1 MSTQYDTE
9 LQQEADNNAILN
21 IQDSILMKTNNVSQF
36 NFLYKKESD
45 TDWQEY
51 VPTANDIQV
60 VDGKVTIIASDFK
73 AQSWFSDVREIKLP
87 NKWNNGSEDVDVTSI
102 GEAVFHSCSQ
112 LTNITI
118 PDSVT
123 SIGDDA
129 FHGCSRLTNIT
140 IPDSVTSIGNS
151 MFYVCSQLT
160 NITIP
165 DSVTSIGN
173 SAFYGCSQLTN
184 ITIPDSVTSI
194 SYGAFYGCSGLTSV
208 YITDLAKWCNILFSN
223 VNSNPL
229 YYAHNLYLNGD
240 KITDLII
247 PDSVTSIGDYA
258 FYGCS
263 SFTSVIIPNGVS
275 SIGQYAFD
283 FCSSIEKAFFTGRAL
298 NQVQAIGYYPWG
310 LNEDVIYAEKWPDT
324 GEYWNGLIIARR
336 AIDGGPYKETVDDIE
351 WIYYVKDDKSSVY
364 TIDQSIV
371 STVYVPQMLGG
382 NPVTSIYTSAF
393 NDCSIS
399 EVVMHNGI
407 TEIQSNAFSNC
418 QNIQHLNIPS
428 SVTSIAS
435 NICNGC
441 SNLTSIYIPDNGVY
455 KSTDNM
461 LFTADRK
468 TLIRGIN
475 GNVQVPNGTLSI
487 GQYAFAQLPNLSTVS
502 LPSNFNTIGDGA
514 FSDCTNLVKITGNA
528 KEICSA
534 AFNNTGLSSA
544 FLPNGVISVHS
555 NAFSNC
561 SKLVS
566 AFICPNIN
574 YLDSSNLFYNCQNL
588 TDVTISAA
596 DGDAYAINTAM
607 FYNCS
612 ALSYIDLQGEITAI
626 NSHAFSDCS
635 SLTSIVLPSAISKID
650 SDFFQMSGSNNQ
662 YPWLVLREKSVEEI
676 SVMQNYPWNLD
687 KTHIWPG
694 EKCTFATANGSNKQ
708 QPFFI
713 SGQLDA
719 DDLSGVH
726 NIRKLEVGSN
736 VTSIGVSA
744 LSGQSYLEYVNLP
757 DSISSI
763 GASAFAQCDG
773 SLTSINIPSSV
784 TSIGDY
790 AFANGI
796 LKTIMFFGDAPTVGT
811 EIFNGIDPA
820 YATVYV
826 HISSASGFTLDQYG
840 KWQGLTLGYLENT
853 SYIRYEDQHIETF
866 PDTVSIDISAML
878 SAYTDCS
885 PVYIYI
891 NAEKVYNYFDGQEN
905 NLDALKYIHFGKN
918 VQSIDMAD
926 GITQDEYP
934 DLIGYKYSPLINI
947 KSLDAFITDP
957 KCNYIAVNG
966 QLLTKDQTI
975 LIACTTGHVEIPNT
989 VSSVLSE
996 VGNGYSNL
1004 TSITIPDSVIE
1015 IQDIAFY
1022 DTGDLVKLVI
1032 GNGLTSFSDHVFRS
1046 AALRDLSIG
1055 SSLSSIEFLN
1065 TNYNIQSIYVD
1076 PENQYYSS
1084 KDKML
1089 LSKDGRELLYAI
1101 DTLSVTVPDGV
1112 EVIRRHAF
1120 NGRSSVKNVVLAD
1133 TVSQMD
1139 PGIFYYCTNL
1149 ENVNLGT
1156 QLTVIP
1162 DDSFFECNKLSS
1174 VVIPDTVIS
1183 IGMRAFY
1190 ETNLTSVSLP
1200 SSVLSVDTYAFER
1213 CSSLVSMSAYGLDT
1227 NFRQSVFNQCNNLQ
1241 SVFISSNL
1249 EYSGNSIFSECQ
1261 HLYYV
1266 HMPNAVRI
1274 PNYMFSNCISLS
1286 SMPDCQNIQNIGE
1299 GAFTGTSIQSAR
1311 ISCSV
1316 DVSAFNKCAQLKN
1329 VEIYDKYNGIFS
1341 VVNIGENAFQNCDNL
1356 SAFSITKN
1364 TELCSYDEVRQKNGY
1379 PWGIIQTGAL
1389 SASLIRS
1396 FSTLAWYTDTTYISN
1411 MLSICPFGQQEY
1423 NQDVQ
1428 YAIQSGD
1435 IPLTVDV
1442 GNGNY
1447 VFLKKLM
1454 IGPMVS
1460 SIADSAFDLEAYNNI
1475 SHSQL
1480 AEIGFYKHKWSSD
1493 SEDTLALKKT
1503 GKRSFFGNS
1512 NLSSVQ
1518 LPDEV
1523 TCINSKT
1530 FYNCTNLSSIS
1541 LPSALTMFGSYIFKN
1556 DELLSSIDV
1565 PASVKQIGKHTFE
1578 NCPSLEYAYFNGKS
1592 ILQLSTMKNSF
1603 WDLDYNKIKC
1613 EYGMTTVVYSDGS
1626 TKQFA
1631 IAKNIPPYMFADSN
1645 IINIFV
1651 GEDIE
1656 RIDDNA
1662 FINCSNLSSVSLW
1675 KNIKQISKL
1684 AFNNCKS
1691 LRRIEFNYMS
1701 LAQIRQVEGYPFN
1714 ISENMIF
1721 GVHPETIVT
1730 YTDDSVSSF
1739 MIQGGKLKNGSE
1751 NLTISA
1757 SIPNQSLA
1765 KQIEIG
1771 TTVTA
1776 IGVGALSGCY
1786 DLSCVTIPKTVTSIN
1801 PYAFANDYNIKILA
1815 IDNGVLSIGK
1825 YAFSSCSELEQL
1837 VLPNS
1842 IQLISNRAFVQCYK
1856 LKEVDATTNSKANIL
1871 AEAFINC
1878 RDLESFTMSDAEYDP
1893 SYHIDNYYIEKGAFK
1908 DCTKLRTIH
1917 LSKYVIGYKKSAF
1930 QGCSEL
1936 VDIDLSTRETA
1947 EKCKA
1952 LASIGTNAFYGCS
1965 KLQSIYVP
1973 ATVSPEKYAFRGLS
1987 ALKKLHFIGRSS
1999 DDVKNMSYYPWG
2011 ANKSIITA
2019 DDQ

>member
-102 GEAVFHSCSQ
+102 GYEAFSSCSQ

-123 SIGDDA
+123 SIGYD
-129 FHGCSRLTNIT
+129 
-140 IPDSVTSIGNS
+140 
-151 MFYVCSQLT
+151 
-160 NITIP
+160 
-165 DSVTSIGN
+165 
-173 SAFYGCSQLTN
+173 
-184 ITIPDSVTSI
+184 
-194 SYGAFYGCSGLTSV
+194 AFYGCSGLTSV
-208 YITDLAKWCNILFSN
+208 YITDITKWCNILFSN

-229 YYAHNLYLNGD
+229 SYAHNLYLNGD
-240 KITDLII
+240 KITDLVI
-247 PDSVTSIGDYA
+247 PDNVTSIGEYMFVCCSGLTSVTIPSSVTSIGYDA
-258 FYGCS
+258 FSGCS
-263 SFTSVIIPNGVS
+263 ELTSVIIPNSVS
-275 SIGQYAFD
+275 NIGQHAFD
-283 FCSSIEKAFFTGRAL
+283 FCSSIEKAFFTGRTL

-336 AIDGGPYKETVDDIE
+336 AIDGGPYKETVDGIE

-364 TIDQSIV
+364 TIDQSIIG
-371 STVYVPQMLGG
+371 TVYVPQMLGG

-393 NDCSIS
+393 NGCSIS

-441 SNLTSIYIPDNGVY
+441 SNLTSISIPDNGVY

-461 LFTADRK
+461 LFTADGK
-468 TLIRGIN
+468 TLIHGIN

-502 LPSNFNTIGDGA
+502 LPSNFNTIGDSA
-514 FSDCTNLVKITGNA
+514 FSDCTNLVNITGNA

-544 FLPNGVISVHS
+544 FLPNGILSVHS
-555 NAFSNC
+555 NTFSNC

-574 YLDSSNLFYNCQNL
+574 YFDSSNLFYNCQNL

-662 YPWLVLREKSVEEI
+662 YPWLVLREKLAEEI

-694 EKCTFATANGSNKQ
+694 EKCTFATANGSSKQ

-726 NIRKLEVGSN
+726 DIRKLEVGSN

-878 SAYTDCS
+878 SAYTVCS

-989 VSSVLSE
+989 VSSVLSK

-1015 IQDIAFY
+1015 IQDTAFY

-1065 TNYNIQSIYVD
+1065 TNNNIQSIYVD

-1101 DTLSVTVPDGV
+1101 DTQSVTVPDGV

-1120 NGRSSVKNVVLAD
+1120 NGRSSVKNVVLVN

-1156 QLTVIP
+1156 QLTAIP
-1162 DDSFFECNKLSS
+1162 YDSFFECNNLSS
-1174 VVIPDTVIS
+1174 IVIPDTVIS

-1200 SSVLSVDTYAFER
+1200 SSVLSVDEYAFER

-1249 EYSGNSIFSECQ
+1249 EYSGNNIFSRCQ

-1266 HMPNAVRI
+1266 HMPNAVKI
-1274 PNYMFSNCISLS
+1274 PNYMFNNCISLS
-1286 SMPDCQNIQNIGE
+1286 SMPDCQNIYNIGE

-1411 MLSICPFGQQEY
+1411 ILSICHFDQQQY
-1423 NQDVQ
+1423 NQNVQ
-1428 YAIQSGD
+1428 YTIQSSD
-1435 IPLTVDV
+1435 IPLSIDV

-1460 SIADSAFDLEAYNNI
+1460 SIADSAFDLEVYNNI

-1893 SYHIDNYYIEKGAFK
+1893 SYRIDNYYIEKGAFK

-1952 LASIGTNAFYGCS
+1952 LVSIGTNAFYGCS

-1973 ATVSPEKYAFRGLS
+1973 VTVSPEKYAFRGLS

>member
-123 SIGDDA
+123 SI
-129 FHGCSRLTNIT
+129 
-140 IPDSVTSIGNS
+140 
-151 MFYVCSQLT
+151 
-160 NITIP
+160 
-165 DSVTSIGN
+165 
-173 SAFYGCSQLTN
+173 
-184 ITIPDSVTSI
+184 

-263 SFTSVIIPNGVS
+263 SFTSVIIPNSVS

-336 AIDGGPYKETVDDIE
+336 AIDGGPYKETVDGIE

-371 STVYVPQMLGG
+371 GTVYVPQMLGG

-393 NDCSIS
+393 NGCSIS

-418 QNIQHLNIPS
+418 QNIQHLKIPS

-441 SNLTSIYIPDNGVY
+441 GSLTSIYIPDNRVY

-461 LFTADRK
+461 LFTADGK
-468 TLIRGIN
+468 TLIHGIN
-475 GNVQVPNGTLSI
+475 GNVQVPNRTLSI

-596 DGDAYAINTAM
+596 DGDAYVINTAM

-650 SDFFQMSGSNNQ
+650 SDFFQMSGFNNQ
-662 YPWLVLREKSVEEI
+662 YPWLVLKEKSAEEI

-694 EKCTFATANGSNKQ
+694 EKCTFATANRSSKQ

-713 SGQLDA
+713 SGQLNA

-726 NIRKLEVGSN
+726 DIRKLEVGSN

-757 DSISSI
+757 DSVSSI

-796 LKTIMFFGDAPTVGT
+796 LKTIMIFGNAPTVGT

-826 HISSASGFTLDQYG
+826 HISASGFTLDQYG
-840 KWQGLTLGYLENT
+840 KWQGLTLRYLENT

-878 SAYTDCS
+878 SAYTGCS

-905 NLDALKYIHFGKN
+905 NLNALKYIHFGEN

-934 DLIGYKYSPLINI
+934 DLIGYKFSPLINI

-957 KCNYIAVNG
+957 KCNYTTVNG

-1022 DTGDLVKLVI
+1022 DTRDLVKLVI

-1065 TNYNIQSIYVD
+1065 TNNNIQSIYVD

-1101 DTLSVTVPDGV
+1101 DTQSVTIPDGV

-1156 QLTVIP
+1156 QLTAIP
-1162 DDSFFECNKLSS
+1162 DDSFSECNKLSS

-1286 SMPDCQNIQNIGE
+1286 SMPDCQNIHNIGE

-1411 MLSICPFGQQEY
+1411 ILSICHFNQQQY
-1423 NQDVQ
+1423 NQNVQ
-1428 YAIQSGD
+1428 YVIQSGD
-1435 IPLTVDV
+1435 IPLSIDV

-1460 SIADSAFDLEAYNNI
+1460 SIADSAFDLEYNNI

-1757 SIPNQSLA
+1757 SIPNQSMA

-1952 LASIGTNAFYGCS
+1952 LVSIGTNAFYGCS

-1973 ATVSPEKYAFRGLS
+1973 VKVNPEKYAFRGLS

>member
-9 LQQEADNNAILN
+9 LQQKADNNATLN
-21 IQDSILMKTNNVSQF
+21 IQDSILMKINNVSQF

-60 VDGKVTIIASDFK
+60 VDGKVTITASDFK

-87 NKWNNGSEDVDVTSI
+87 NKWNNGSEDVNVTSI
-102 GEAVFHSCSQ
+102 GYEAFSSCSQ

-123 SIGDDA
+123 SIGYD
-129 FHGCSRLTNIT
+129 
-140 IPDSVTSIGNS
+140 
-151 MFYVCSQLT
+151 
-160 NITIP
+160 
-165 DSVTSIGN
+165 
-173 SAFYGCSQLTN
+173 
-184 ITIPDSVTSI
+184 
-194 SYGAFYGCSGLTSV
+194 AFYGCSGLTSV
-208 YITDLAKWCNILFSN
+208 YITDIAKWCNILFSN

-229 YYAHNLYLNGD
+229 SYAHNLYLNGD
-240 KITDLII
+240 KITDLVI
-247 PDSVTSIGDYA
+247 PDNVTSIGEYMFVCCSGLTSVTIPSSVTSIGYDA
-258 FYGCS
+258 FSGCS
-263 SFTSVIIPNGVS
+263 ELTSVIIPS
-275 SIGQYAFD
+275 SVTYIGQHAFD

-336 AIDGGPYKETVDDIE
+336 AIDGGPYKETVDGIE

-371 STVYVPQMLGG
+371 GTVYVPQMLGG

-418 QNIQHLNIPS
+418 QNIQRLNIPS

-461 LFTADRK
+461 LFTADGK

-502 LPSNFNTIGDGA
+502 LPSNFNTIGDSA
-514 FSDCTNLVKITGNA
+514 FSDCTNLVNITGNV
-528 KEICSA
+528 KEICGA
-534 AFNNTGLSSA
+534 AFNNTSLSSA

-555 NAFSNC
+555 NAFSDC

-596 DGDAYAINTAM
+596 DGDAYIINTAM

-662 YPWLVLREKSVEEI
+662 YPWLVLREKSAKEI

-726 NIRKLEVGSN
+726 DIRKLEVGSN

-744 LSGQSYLEYVNLP
+744 LSSQSYLEYVNLP
-757 DSISSI
+757 DSVSSI

-826 HISSASGFTLDQYG
+826 HISASGFTPDQYG
-840 KWQGLTLGYLENT
+840 KWQGLTLRYLEDT

-878 SAYTDCS
+878 SAYTVCS

-905 NLDALKYIHFGKN
+905 NLDALKYIHFGEN

-975 LIACTTGHVEIPNT
+975 LIACTIGHVEIPNT
-989 VSSVLSE
+989 VSSVLYD

-1004 TSITIPDSVIE
+1004 TSIIIPDSVIE
-1015 IQDIAFY
+1015 IQDNAFY

-1101 DTLSVTVPDGV
+1101 DTQSVTVPDGV

-1139 PGIFYYCTNL
+1139 PRIFYYCTNL

-1156 QLTVIP
+1156 QLTAIP
-1162 DDSFFECNKLSS
+1162 DDSFSECNKLSS

-1286 SMPDCQNIQNIGE
+1286 SMPDCQNICNIGE

-1396 FSTLAWYTDTTYISN
+1396 FSTLAWYTDTAYISN
-1411 MLSICPFGQQEY
+1411 ILSICHFDQQQY
-1423 NQDVQ
+1423 NQNVQ
-1428 YAIQSGD
+1428 YAISCGD
-1435 IPLTVDV
+1435 IPLSIDV

-1460 SIADSAFDLEAYNNI
+1460 SIADSAFDLEAYNNNNNI

-1556 DELLSSIDV
+1556 DKLLSSIDV

-1592 ILQLSTMKNSF
+1592 VLQLSTMKNSF

-1973 ATVSPEKYAFRGLS
+1973 VTVSPEKYAFRGLS

-1999 DDVKNMSYYPWG
+1999 DDVKNMRYYPWG